1 MKKFSKIQNSIHT
14 ERDKLLEEFSV
25 ESGLPMNTCVKL
37 YESIGDGKF
46 KASMKNMLK
55 LGLKSFNTSIQQ
67 LLELLRNTAESNPEA
82 INDLILGFI
91 GESSNRDDSV
101 SFFKLLLYILF
112 MKDRKNFNQLV
123 SDMDI
128 DMKLAGMM
136 KTKKVNLF
144 ESLGL
149 PVPLGLPI
157 DTLQNLS
164 DANGNGLS
172 NGLNRVPV
180 ISGFNQG
187 VTSGI
192 DIKFYGSLREL
203 LAKNNKRWGHNN
215 HLDNVYEAIQKYLEQ
230 EIKYLQNKDAMY
242 EVDNTFEDDM
252 IRQLLVGT
260 LPAMYRDITF
270 LKPMI
275 ADLQTLVF
283 DMICLF
289 MGYVKQHQENV
300 MFLNRDVTNRLVTD
314 FSMVFGKMLSSKET
328 SHVIDK
334 TKYENMNTNREG
346 SATSLVEI
354 FDKLYLKEAYSRSL
368 VNMPLTGLVDML
380 YIIKSCSQDF
390 ELSLRQYLR
399 EFVTAGFEFLA
410 KYEPIYCE
418 RIKNNKYKN
427 SGL

>member
-1 MKKFSKIQNSIHT
+1 MKKFSKIQNSILT
-14 ERDKLLEEFSV
+14 ERDKLLEEFSID
-25 ESGLPMNTCVKL
+25 SGLPMNTCIKL
-37 YESIGDGKF
+37 YESMGDGKF

-55 LGLKSFNTSIQQ
+55 LGLKSFNISIQQ
-67 LLELLRNTAESNPEA
+67 LLKLLKNTAEANPEA
-82 INDLILGFI
+82 INDLILTFI
-91 GESSNRDDSV
+91 GESSKNDDSV

-112 MKDRKNFNQLV
+112 MKDQKNFNQLV
-123 SDMDI
+123 SNMDI
-128 DMKLAGMM
+128 DMKLIGMM
-136 KTKKVNLF
+136 KTRKVNLF

-149 PVPLGLPI
+149 PKVNMPVGLPS

-164 DANGNGLS
+164 DD
-172 NGLNRVPV
+172 NGLNKVPV

-230 EIKYLQNKDAMY
+230 EIKYLQNKDVMY

-289 MGYVKQHQENV
+289 MGYVKQHQETV
-300 MFLNRDVTNRLVTD
+300 MFLNRNVTNRLVTD
-314 FSMVFGKMLSSKET
+314 FSMVFGKMLSSKEI

-334 TKYENMNTNREG
+334 TTYEITNTCRDCA
-346 SATSLVEI
+346 SSTSLVEI

-368 VNMPLTGLVDML
+368 VNMPLTGLVDIL

-427 SGL
+427 SGIL